1 MIVMIVGVVMMMMK
15 VGRVESSFTVLV
27 VHVENVS
34 EQLESLIVEI
44 TDLIIIIRSEELILL
59 LLLLLFCLLLL
70 VVIVGKVLGEVL
82 ITPVEDG
89 RERISVV
96 VGVIDVIGVVVVGVV
111 CYWERR
117 EGK

>member
-1 MIVMIVGVVMMMMK
+1 MVGVMLMLMK

-34 EQLESLIVEI
+34 EQLESFVVEI
-44 TDLIIIIRSEELILL
+44 TDLIIIIRSEKLILL
-59 LLLLLFCLLLL
+59 LLLLYCLLFWLVLL
-70 VVIVGKVLGEVL
+70 VMIVGKVLGEVL

-96 VGVIDVIGVVVVGVV
+96 IGVIGVVGVVV
-111 CYWERR
+111 CYWVGR
-117 EGK
+117 KC

>member
-1 MIVMIVGVVMMMMK
+1 MVVGVMMME

-34 EQLESLIVEI
+34 EQLEGLIVEI
-44 TDLIIIIRSEELILL
+44 TDLLFIIRSEELILL
-59 LLLLLFCLLLL
+59 LLLFCVLL
-70 VVIVGKVLGEVL
+70 VIVGKVLGEVL

-96 VGVIDVIGVVVVGVV
+96 IGVIGVVGGVV
-111 CYWERR
+111 CYWVGR
-117 EGK
+117 KC